1 MNQTNAYIKNITAI
15 LIFGSVGIFVQ
26 AIPLRS
32 NEIVAARTILGSLF
46 LCVVLVMGRWKTD
59 WTKVKKNLVMLLVS
73 GVILGSNRICGFS
86 AGKTDCHPAGRGYL
100 F

>member
-32 NEIVAARTILGSLF
+32 NEIVAARTILGASFFAL
-46 LCVVLVMGRWKTD
+46 
-59 WTKVKKNLVMLLVS
+59 S
-73 GVILGSNRICGFS
+73 
-86 AGKTDCHPAGRGYL
+86 
-100 F
+100 